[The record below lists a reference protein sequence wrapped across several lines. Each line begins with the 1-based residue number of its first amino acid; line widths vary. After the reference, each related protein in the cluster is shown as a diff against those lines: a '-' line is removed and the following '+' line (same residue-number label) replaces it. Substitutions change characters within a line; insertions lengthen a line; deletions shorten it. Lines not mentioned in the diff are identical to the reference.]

1 MIFDRLTLLGIYDT
15 LQTVDDND
23 DRVSSILLHRI
34 SKYGTKTLPRFN
46 SPKELRD
53 YIDKNY
59 PFVAKSENYCG
70 CLTCNEGFFEL
81 LNFKVKDI
89 EDTSMFINNLRRE
102 FESGKGSRLNG
113 LSVKALKEL
122 FRQNVYM
129 KGLFESYVCF
139 PYIQDPEL
147 YTDPCEYIEIIKNI
161 QYANLIELYM
171 ANARRADMPRVTKNP
186 CG

>member
-15 LQTVDDND
+15 LKTVDDND
-23 DRVSSILLHRI
+23 DRVSSILVHRI
-34 SKYGTKTLPRFN
+34 SKYGTKTLPRF
-46 SPKELRD
+46 KRAKDLKT
-53 YIDKNY
+53 YIDQNY
-59 PFVAKSENYCG
+59 PYVAKGEDYCG

-81 LNFKVKDI
+81 LNFKVDDI

-122 FRQNVYM
+122 FRQNLYM

-147 YTDPCEYIEIIKNI
+147 YTNPCEYIEIIKNI
-161 QYANLIELYM
+161 QYVNLIDLYKSK
-171 ANARRADMPRVTKNP
+171 ARRADIPRVTKNP
-186 CG
+186 CQ